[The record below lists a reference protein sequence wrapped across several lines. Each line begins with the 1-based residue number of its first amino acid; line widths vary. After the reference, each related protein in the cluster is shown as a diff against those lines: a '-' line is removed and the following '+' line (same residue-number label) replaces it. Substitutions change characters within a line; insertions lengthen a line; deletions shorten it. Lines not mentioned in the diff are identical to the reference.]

1 VDNIDCLGNSISFNS
16 RLNSKR
22 GKENYYPPNGWI
34 GIGLNVIG
42 KYDEDNWLNDM
53 SISSQWAIAY
63 HPISSYLSLKNIVNE
78 GLKAGDSQD
87 KAKEEDIRNP
97 RHLIGNGVYLYP
109 EITVAE
115 EKATSIKINNKKYK
129 IVIMS
134 KVMEQKIRQ
143 PSELN
148 YWILDEKYIRPYRI
162 LFHEKI
168 SVTD

>member
-1 VDNIDCLGNSISFNS
+1 MASELLVR
-16 RLNSKR
+16 RLVAAAS
-22 GKENYYPPNGWI
+22 
-34 GIGLNVIG
+34 NVSLT
-42 KYDEDNWLNDM
+42 K
-53 SISSQWAIAY
+53 ISSGN
-63 HPISSYLSLKNIVNE
+63 LN
-78 GLKAGDSQD
+78 SQD

-143 PSELN
+143 PPELN

-162 LFHEKI
+162 LFQEKI